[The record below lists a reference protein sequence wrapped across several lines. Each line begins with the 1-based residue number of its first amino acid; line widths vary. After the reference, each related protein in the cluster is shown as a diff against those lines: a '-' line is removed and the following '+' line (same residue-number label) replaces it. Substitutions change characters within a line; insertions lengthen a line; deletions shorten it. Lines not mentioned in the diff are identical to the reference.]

1 MQIVER
7 LMYGMKMPRL
17 GTDDANA
24 LPFPLPPLPEQ
35 KRIVAKVDEL
45 MTLCDQL
52 EVEQAKQRT
61 LKSQAVVSTL
71 HHLTQPDSP
80 TALAEALNI
89 LTRKFGDWFND
100 PITIKYLRTTIL
112 QLAVQGKLV
121 EQNPNDEPANKLIA
135 RINPE
140 KYHPKL
146 KEMPF
151 ELPPGWM
158 WASFPQ
164 LGKFGRGKSKHRP
177 RNAPHLYIGGKYPF
191 VQTGDVSRANG
202 FIRSYSAKYS
212 DEGLAQSKMWSAGTM
227 CITIAANIAETA
239 ILTFDACFPD
249 SIVGF
254 IPHKEIGDSKYFE
267 YFMRTAKTRIQE
279 YAPSTAQKNINLGI
293 LEQVAIP
300 LPPFAEKKR
309 IVAKVDEL
317 MDLCDQ
323 LEAQITQTQTLNAAL
338 TDSLVHHLATTK
350 ISTAA
355 A

>member
-1 MQIVER
+1 
-7 LMYGMKMPRL
+7 
-17 GTDDANA
+17 
-24 LPFPLPPLPEQ
+24 
-35 KRIVAKVDEL
+35 
-45 MTLCDQL
+45 
-52 EVEQAKQRT
+52 
-61 LKSQAVVSTL
+61 
-71 HHLTQPDSP
+71 
-80 TALAEALNI
+80 
-89 LTRKFGDWFND
+89 
-100 PITIKYLRTTIL
+100 
-112 QLAVQGKLV
+112 
-121 EQNPNDEPANKLIA
+121 
-135 RINPE
+135 
-140 KYHPKL
+140 
-146 KEMPF
+146 
-151 ELPPGWM
+151 
-158 WASFPQ
+158 
-164 LGKFGRGKSKHRP
+164 
-177 RNAPHLYIGGKYPF
+177 
-191 VQTGDVSRANG
+191 
-202 FIRSYSAKYS
+202 
-212 DEGLAQSKMWSAGTM
+212 M